1 MEWTFSKSLLVTMR
15 PFTGA
20 PASGGVGSSFW
31 IAQSTSFP
39 WPSLSGRG
47 GGGVVVA
54 GVPARS
60 CLAALARI
68 SALQNPLK
76 PIPIPCSS
84 LSVFQTS
91 SREAPAVSAAS
102 ISPSMFRTRAESLR
116 GFSRDSGIAYPS
128 LSTSGT
134 FVPSLS
140 LIRTLAVP
148 FDSGKSLFCLSGVFT
163 SSLGCLQCV
172 LSGTPGRRKAPHAA
186 REGSGGRFFAASEGC
201 RRLFSP
207 LKAERYFPLTSYTPY
222 AMLRIAKSLKNS
234 AFSTT
239 REKA

>member
-15 PFTGA
+15 PFRGA

-39 WPSLSGRG
+39 WPSFCGRG

-148 FDSGKSLFCLSGVFT
+148 FDSGKSLFLSLRCLHIVSRL
-163 SSLGCLQCV
+163 SSMRTQWP
-172 LSGTPGRRKAPHAA
+172 PGRRKAPHAA

-201 RRLFSP
+201 RRPFFP
-207 LKAERYFPLTSYTPY
+207 LKEERYFPLTSYTPY
-222 AMLRIAKSLKNS
+222 AMLRIAKSLKNK

-239 REKA
+239 YGKA

>member
-1 MEWTFSKSLLVTMR
+1 MVWTFSKSLLVTMR
-15 PFTGA
+15 PFKGA
-20 PASGGVGSSFW
+20 PASGGVDSAFW

-39 WPSLSGRG
+39 WPPLSRRG
-47 GGGVVVA
+47 SGGVVAA
-54 GVPARS
+54 GGPARS

-68 SALQNPLK
+68 SALQNPLN
-76 PIPIPCSS
+76 PMVIPCSF
-84 LSVFQTS
+84 LSVSHTS

-148 FDSGKSLFCLSGVFT
+148 FWSGKYLFLSLRCLHVVSRL
-163 SSLGCLQCV
+163 SSKRTQWH
-172 LSGTPGRRKAPHAA
+172 PWAAKAPHAA

-201 RRLFSP
+201 RRLFFP

-222 AMLRIAKSLKNS
+222 AMLRIAKSLKNK

-239 REKA
+239 CEKA

>member
-148 FDSGKSLFCLSGVFT
+148 FWSGKYLFCLFVVFT
-163 SSLGCLQCV
+163 SSLGCLQSV
-172 LSGTPGRRKAPHAA
+172 LSGTPGRRK
-186 REGSGGRFFAASEGC
+186 
-201 RRLFSP
+201 
-207 LKAERYFPLTSYTPY
+207 PLT
-222 AMLRIAKSLKNS
+222 LRVRDQED
-234 AFSTT
+234 AFL
-239 REKA
+239 RPPRGADDYFFP